1 MWDYAQLTVR
11 AKSAGGVL
19 AYDNSLIE
27 KGVMQGKSAMYPCL
41 GIAFACGGF
50 TVIGVNKIRL
60 YFKKRKR
67 MREEL
72 TRDSTDQI
80 TNGVCLQ
87 LSRSKLKVNNFYIIN
102 GK

>member
-1 MWDYAQLTVR
+1 MWDYAQLSVR
-11 AKSAGGVL
+11 ASDAGGVL

-27 KGVMQGKSAMYPCL
+27 KGIVQGKRSMYQWL

-50 TVIGVNKIRL
+50 VVIGVNKIRL
-60 YFKKRKR
+60 YFKKRKC

-72 TRDSTDQI
+72 VRGSTDQI
-80 TNGVCLQ
+80 TNSVCLQ
-87 LSRSKLKVNNFYIIN
+87 LSRSKLKVNNVYIIN